1 MGGGTS
7 GQICSPIIPDSSDTL
22 GFVRQSERGVV
33 EAIRSANLTSF
44 AAALA
49 APALK
54 DVHTS
59 RARLAP
65 LEPGNH
71 TRTRPPPAASV
82 LLESVCDE
90 AVVVLC

>member
-59 RARLAP
+59 PSSSYSARARKP
-65 LEPGNH
+65 H
-71 TRTRPPPAASV
+71 TNTASARS
-82 LLESVCDE
+82 LSLIRVC
-90 AVVVLC
+90 V